1 MTRGNA
7 VLEEILQLIGD
18 VSLSPSGVK
27 DDVTLSIHLEGGRPT
42 GSSNLRKEKVNSD
55 LIR

>member
-1 MTRGNA
+1 MEEVKLLTRGNA

-27 DDVTLSIHLEGGRPT
+27 DDVTLSIHLEGGDPPAVQIYAKKR
-42 GSSNLRKEKVNSD
+42 
-55 LIR
+55 

>member
-1 MTRGNA
+1 MEVKLLTRGNA

-27 DDVTLSIHLEGGRPT
+27 DDVTLSIHLEGGDPPAVQIYAKKR
-42 GSSNLRKEKVNSD
+42 
-55 LIR
+55 